1 MTANK
6 SKISIN
12 DKGDKSKKL
21 MFEKYKKTA
30 VP

>member
-1 MTANK
+1 MAANK
-6 SKISIN
+6 SEISIN

-21 MFEKYKKTA
+21 MFGRYKKTA